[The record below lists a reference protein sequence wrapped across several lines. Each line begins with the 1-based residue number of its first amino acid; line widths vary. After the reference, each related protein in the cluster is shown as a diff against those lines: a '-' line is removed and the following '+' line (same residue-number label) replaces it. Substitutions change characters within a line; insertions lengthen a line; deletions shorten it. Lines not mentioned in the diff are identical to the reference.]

1 MTDTKW
7 TPGPWRVEF
16 GTTLVWGATS
26 DETAYMKWPV
36 AKAELAQPW
45 QKRGRPTYDEAIANA
60 CLIAAAP
67 ALYAWLER
75 CLAMVEHG
83 EGPPNWD
90 GIRAVLAKARGD
102 KMDKEQDFDFMG
114 ERLKIPICCYNSEV
128 DAQIYS
134 VAKMIVDA
142 RKRDT
147 VAYNSDISKALGMS
161 PEHVEL
167 IQYILAPVV
176 YPGDDQLYLREPFS
190 YGTSPRG
197 LFVGSME
204 HAEKFL
210 QEFREYYERQ
220 WGEPVPE

>member
-1 MTDTKW
+1 
-7 TPGPWRVEF
+7 
-16 GTTLVWGATS
+16 
-26 DETAYMKWPV
+26 
-36 AKAELAQPW
+36 
-45 QKRGRPTYDEAIANA
+45 
-60 CLIAAAP
+60 
-67 ALYAWLER
+67 
-75 CLAMVEHG
+75 
-83 EGPPNWD
+83 
-90 GIRAVLAKARGD
+90 
-102 KMDKEQDFDFMG
+102 MDKEQDFDFMG